1 MAQKPDDTNAPT
13 SRPSLSIDWE
23 VYADYLI
30 DSDLTD
36 NEKREFI
43 EAIWYIVVSFVDL
56 GFDVKSP
63 DQIDAN
69 VSQEDK
75 ASETTPTTKK
85 SNNTPAKEETHAIR

>member
-1 MAQKPDDTNAPT
+1 MAQKPDGTNTPT
-13 SRPSLSIDWE
+13 SRPSLSVDWE
-23 VYADYLI
+23 VYADYLKE
-30 DSDLTD
+30 SDLSD

-43 EAIWYIVVSFVDL
+43 ETIWYIVVSFVDL

-75 ASETTPTTKK
+75 AFETTPTTNKT
-85 SNNTPAKEETHAIR
+85 NTALQKEETHAIR